1 MSEPAVR
8 LQKAIARA
16 GLASRRAAE
25 RLIEAGSVR
34 VNGRVVR
41 EAGMSLLPGQD
52 LLEVDGRPVAWEEP
66 RIREV
71 WALYKPKGC
80 VSTLHDPQGRAT
92 IRDFFPRTGARLF
105 PVGRLDYDAEGL
117 ILVTNDGD
125 LANRVAHPSYSVEK
139 TYLVKVRGLVS
150 SDSLKSLRKGPILAG
165 RKRRPVRARIL
176 HTVNDKT
183 WLEVTLQ
190 EGTHHHIKKMFAA
203 EGCPVLKIKRY
214 RIGPVALE
222 NMAPGEIRRLTA
234 RETAALVSDPADGGA
249 RPAKPSARRNR
260 KRTLNSPSVL
270 GAGPH
275 PRRRSRP

>member
-41 EAGMSLLPGQD
+41 EAGTSLLPGQD

-66 RIREV
+66 RSREV

-92 IRDFFPRTGARLF
+92 IRDFFPRTGTRLF
-105 PVGRLDYDAEGL
+105 PVGRLDYDTEGL
-117 ILVTNDGD
+117 ILITNDGE
-125 LANRVAHPSYSVEK
+125 LANRVAHPSHSVEK
-139 TYLVKVRGLVS
+139 TYLVKVRGLVNPE
-150 SDSLKSLRKGPILAG
+150 SLKSLQKGPILGG
-165 RKRRPVRARIL
+165 RKKRPVRAHLL

-203 EGCPVLKIKRY
+203 EGFPVLKIKRY
-214 RIGPVALE
+214 RIGPVALQ
-222 NMAPGEIRRLTA
+222 NLVPGEIRRLNA
-234 RETAALVSDPADGGA
+234 REIAVLAGEPAAAGA
-249 RPAKPSARRNR
+249 RPANRSARRDR
-260 KRTLNSPSVL
+260 KRTLDPPPVP

-275 PRRRSRP
+275 PR

>member
-25 RLIEAGSVR
+25 KLIEAGSVR

-41 EAGMSLLPGQD
+41 EAGTSLLPGQD

-66 RIREV
+66 RNREV

-92 IRDFFPRTGARLF
+92 IRDFFPRKGTRLF

-117 ILVTNDGD
+117 ILITNDGD
-125 LANRVAHPSYSVEK
+125 LANRVAHPSHSVEK
-139 TYLVKVRGLVS
+139 TYLVKVRGLVNPE
-150 SDSLKSLRKGPILAG
+150 SLKSLRKGPILAG
-165 RKRRPVRARIL
+165 RKKRPVRTHVL

-203 EGCPVLKIKRY
+203 EGFPVLKIKRY
-214 RIGPVALE
+214 RIGPVALQ
-222 NMAPGEIRRLTA
+222 NMVPGEIRRLSA
-234 RETAALVSDPADGGA
+234 REIAALASDPAAAGA
-249 RPAKPSARRNR
+249 GSPKRSARRDR
-260 KRTLNSPSVL
+260 KRTLDPPPAP
-270 GAGPH
+270 GADPH
-275 PRRRSRP
+275 SRRRSRP